1 MGFALTFVD
10 FFYNNFMQNNCEI
23 LSAISNIWLQI
34 LSTAG
39 IVLRSWFITSL
50 LVLGRHLISMVFFKK
65 NNFCH

>member
-23 LSAISNIWLQI
+23 LSTISNIWLQI

-39 IVLRSWFITSL
+39 IALRSWFIISSL
-50 LVLGRHLISMVFFKK
+50 VFGRHLISMAFFKK